1 MKFTK
6 YSVKQTKKVDK
17 GTQWAKWSDTCK
29 HGSKQGA
36 QKGAASLVWGDRKFL
51 GGRTSFKDTQPV
63 SQVLILRSAH
73 AWGLMLYGPLLK
85 FLIL

>member
-36 QKGAASLVWGDRKFL
+36 QKGAASLVWGDRENFL
-51 GGRTSFKDTQPV
+51 EAGPV
-63 SQVLILRSAH
+63 SRTHNQYLR
-73 AWGLMLYGPLLK
+73 
-85 FLIL
+85 F